1 MYHFRTLAMRDLNTI
16 LQIENKG
23 FSSEEAASKEAL
35 INRINVIKDTFIVAE
50 YDGEIAGYVNGPV
63 INQAFITDDLFDET
77 TNNPPHGGYIAIL
90 GLVVGESYRNQD
102 LAGKLLDHLEHLAI
116 EHERQGITLTCKASL
131 ISFYEQYSYI
141 NYGVSES
148 KHGGIQCFNLVK
160 NLD

>member
-1 MYHFRTLAMRDLNTI
+1 MYHFRTVAMRDLNTI

-23 FSSEEAASKEAL
+23 FSSEAASKEAL
-35 INRINVIKDTFIVAE
+35 INRLT
-50 YDGEIAGYVNGPV
+50 V

-77 TNNPPHGGYIAIL
+77 TKNPPHGGYIAIL
-90 GLVVGESYRNQD
+90 GLVVGESYRNQG

-131 ISFYEQYSYI
+131 ISFYEQYGYI

-148 KHGGIQCFNLVK
+148 KHGGIQ
-160 NLD
+160 

>member
-1 MYHFRTLAMRDLNTI
+1 MYHFRTVAMRDLNTI

-23 FSSEEAASKEAL
+23 FSSEAASKEAL
-35 INRINVIKDTFIVAE
+35 INRIT
-50 YDGEIAGYVNGPV
+50 V

-77 TNNPPHGGYIAIL
+77 TKNPPHGGYIAIL
-90 GLVVGESYRNQD
+90 GLVVGESYRNQG

-131 ISFYEQYSYI
+131 ISFYEQYGYI

-148 KHGGIQCFNLVK
+148 KHGGIQ
-160 NLD
+160 